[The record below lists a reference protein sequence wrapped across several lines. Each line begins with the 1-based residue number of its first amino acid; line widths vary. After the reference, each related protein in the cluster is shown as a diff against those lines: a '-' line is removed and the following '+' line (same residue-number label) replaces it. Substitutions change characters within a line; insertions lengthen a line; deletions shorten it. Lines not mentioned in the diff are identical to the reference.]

1 MKGLVEFTITKEG
14 MKPLVACFSDGK
26 DVIPEAEFMRVYSED
41 NQRVIEL
48 LLKEG
53 IREYGDMVLTVLSLE
68 ALGYAISYLYIPEGA
83 LIAMSEVTMNND
95 KYTNSKYYKE
105 FKNVQ
110 F

>member
-1 MKGLVEFTITKEG
+1 MRGLVEFTITKEG

-53 IREYGDMVLTVLSLE
+53 IREYGDMALTIISLE
-68 ALGYAISYLYIPEGA
+68 ALGYTISYLYI
-83 LIAMSEVTMNND
+83 SESVINNLRD
-95 KYTNSKYYKE
+95 KRGNPADVKYSKSKLCRE
-105 FKNVQ
+105 LR
-110 F
+110 